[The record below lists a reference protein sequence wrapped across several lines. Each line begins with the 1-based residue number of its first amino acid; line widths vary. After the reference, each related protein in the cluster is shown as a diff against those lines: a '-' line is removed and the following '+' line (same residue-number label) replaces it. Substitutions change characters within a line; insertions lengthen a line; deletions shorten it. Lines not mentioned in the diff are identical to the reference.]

1 MIFDLIDHY
10 NKNTMDFGDNKLD
23 RFKANYIQLVY
34 LFINIF

>member
-23 RFKANYIQLVY
+23 RFKAKTTVGY
-34 LFINIF
+34 FIH